1 MFEVR
6 CLFSTSQTKNSVA
19 QKNKQL
25 KAICVRLIFSHHYMY
40 TFIRKV
46 ANFATILY
54 FTLPLS
60 PPPPIALWFA
70 EIQAILE
77 KMFLKKIFSRAA
89 SKN

>member
-54 FTLPLS
+54 FTLP
-60 PPPPIALWFA
+60 PPPIALWFA
-70 EIQAILE
+70 EIQAVSE
-77 KMFLKKIFSRAA
+77 KIFF
-89 SKN
+89 